1 MKNHIKI
8 EELSYSKAVRS
19 WLKERYGREQAEGI
33 WSDVVDKYNEYL
45 IDLPD
50 YGGKENGHAYAI
62 YGALIVFALY
72 PSLPDKPPANE
83 LQSFVQ
89 DLFMGPF
96 KKLGKIFDLNRS
108 LHMRLIDKVF
118 KRVGKRDQKDIKKY
132 PAGFINVSEPYDKE
146 HRVSRYHFTQCPNA
160 EFAKTHNLL
169 HVLPLLCNSDFYGI
183 SQIHGKL
190 IRCGTCGNSDCCDY
204 MVVGDC
210 NPIADTYVTEVDENG
225 FIVSRK
231 K

>member
-118 KRVGKRDQKDIKKY
+118 KRVGKRDQKDIKSILQDLSM
-132 PAGFINVSEPYDKE
+132 FRN
-146 HRVSRYHFTQCPNA
+146 RM
-160 EFAKTHNLL
+160 
-169 HVLPLLCNSDFYGI
+169 
-183 SQIHGKL
+183 
-190 IRCGTCGNSDCCDY
+190 IRN
-204 MVVGDC
+204 
-210 NPIADTYVTEVDENG
+210 
-225 FIVSRK
+225 IVSPDIILHNVRTRNLPK
-231 K
+231 PIIFFMFFLFCVTATSTVSARYMAS